1 MIGFGEDWGPS
12 GREMAQSYDPALVLL
27 SAVLACL
34 GAYLGLRAAGALSQ
48 FSGIQH
54 KAILSVAAIT
64 IGGGIW
70 SMHFVGMLAL
80 RLPIP
85 ISYDV
90 LWTLVSALVAIL
102 VTGVGLF
109 FVAVER
115 FTLRRLGLASLF
127 MGSGIAAMHY
137 IGMAAVRANCVITYD
152 PALVGLSVLIGIA
165 SSALALWL
173 AFQRRGVVQ
182 TAVGALVLGAAI
194 SGMHYTGMAAASFE
208 VVDTLQETI
217 TPVISS
223 GILAVVVAVATF
235 LIFAFTLLTLMPSV
249 QKARPTEAAAP
260 PMQPPANDQEAATA
274 PAYIQKLPVEQHQQ
288 TIFLDVDDVVRIKA
302 DAHYTT
308 AYTETDSFLC
318 NKKVSELEQILDP
331 AKFLRVHRSHI
342 INIHRVTAFERIKDH
357 GLVKLAGRESLD
369 VPVSRTKLPIL
380 RSALGL

>member
-1 MIGFGEDWGPS
+1 MVIPPT
-12 GREMAQSYDPALVLL
+12 GREMSQTYDPALVAL
-27 SAVLACL
+27 SALLACL
-34 GAYLGLRAAGALSQ
+34 GAFLGLRAASSLSKFAGVQ
-48 FSGIQH
+48 Y
-54 KAILSVAAIT
+54 KAVLSVAAIT

-80 RLPIP
+80 RLSIP

-109 FVAVER
+109 FVGVGR
-115 FTLRRLGLASLF
+115 LTPQRLGAAALF

-137 IGMAAVRANCVITYD
+137 IGMAAVRANCVISYD
-152 PALVGLSVLIGIA
+152 MRLVALSVLIGIA

-173 AFQRRGVVQ
+173 AFKRRGPIQ
-182 TAVGALVLGAAI
+182 TAVGAVVLGAAI

-208 VVDTLQETI
+208 LVETLESAI
-217 TPVISS
+217 TPAISA
-223 GILAVVVAVATF
+223 GILAIIVAIATF
-235 LIFAFTLLTLMPSV
+235 LIFAFTLLTLMPSRGQRIPESGRAGPAPV
-249 QKARPTEAAAP
+249 PRPAAANDVDG
-260 PMQPPANDQEAATA
+260 PAA
-274 PAYIQKLPVEQHQQ
+274 PAYLQKLPVEQHQQ
-288 TIFLDVDDVVRIKA
+288 TVFLDVDDAVRIKA

-318 NKKVSELEQILDP
+318 NKKVSELEKVLDP

-342 INIHRVTAFERIKDH
+342 INIDRVTALQRVKDH
-357 GLVKLAGRESLD
+357 GLVKLAGPESLD
-369 VPVSRTKLPIL
+369 VPVSRAKLPIL

>member
-1 MIGFGEDWGPS
+1 
-12 GREMAQSYDPALVLL
+12 MAQTYDPALVML

-34 GAYLGLRAAGALSQ
+34 GAFLGLRAASTLSQ
-48 FSGIQH
+48 FGGIQH
-54 KAILSVAAIT
+54 KAVLSVAAIT

-109 FVAVER
+109 FVGVG
-115 FTLRRLGLASLF
+115 RLTIGRLAIAALF
-127 MGSGIAAMHY
+127 MGSGIAGMHY
-137 IGMAAVRANCVITYD
+137 IGMAAVRANCIIAYS
-152 PALVGLSVLIGIA
+152 PPLVGLSVLIGIA

-173 AFQRRGVVQ
+173 AFKRRGPIQ
-182 TAVGALVLGAAI
+182 TAVGAVVLGAAI
-194 SGMHYTGMAAASFE
+194 SGMHYTGMAAASFQP
-208 VVDTLQETI
+208 VDTLSAAI
-217 TPVISS
+217 TPAISA
-223 GILAVVVAVATF
+223 GILAIIVAIATF

-249 QKARPTEAAAP
+249 ARQKDTARSDSAP
-260 PMQPPANDQEAATA
+260 ASTLPPPRAANDSDGPAT
-274 PAYIQKLPVEQHQQ
+274 PVYLQKLPVEQHQQ
-288 TIFLDVDDVVRIKA
+288 TVFLDVDDVVRIKA

-318 NKKVSELEQILDP
+318 NKKVSELEKSLDP

-342 INIHRVTAFERIKDH
+342 INIERVTALQRVKDH
-357 GLVKLAGRESLD
+357 GLVKLAGPESLD
-369 VPVSRTKLPIL
+369 VPVSRAKLPIL